1 MQVERHSPALSL
13 RLFESEHQDGQGFHR
28 EAPSHAKSVR
38 FPEQVNISPANDDRG
53 QLEGDNEIDEAIR
66 SSVLGVRLSKPI
78 RQYAVFYHAG
88 QHAVRANDRSV
99 DGTGENKSSD
109 QHKHETQA

>member
-53 QLEGDNEIDEAIR
+53 QLEGDNEIE
-66 SSVLGVRLSKPI
+66 LTGVAAPERAYIATDAPDP
-78 RQYAVFYHAG
+78 
-88 QHAVRANDRSV
+88 AVRVAWKTLLPHRQTWTV
-99 DGTGENKSSD
+99 ATAKCEAKIF
-109 QHKHETQA
+109 KAR

>member
-66 SSVLGVRLSKPI
+66 SSVLGGAALETN
-78 RQYAVFYHAG
+78 Q
-88 QHAVRANDRSV
+88 AVRRLLPRRSARR
-99 DGTGENKSSD
+99 SS
-109 QHKHETQA
+109 Q